1 MRAKQ
6 IRLSEHSQQR
16 KEWLSAAHLLAEILK
31 GVRQGMANGKAKT
44 TEPERVQE
52 NRHLMA
58 HPHAAVLQV
67 AVIKAQPGIEQYLL
81 HSCARGGVY
90 LAREI
95 IPHHR
100 HRIGA
105 KIEIAHF

>member
-6 IRLSEHSQQR
+6 VSLSKRGEQR
-16 KEWLSAAHLLAEILK
+16 KERLSAAHLFTEVFE

-58 HPHAAVLQV
+58 HPHGAVLQV

-100 HRIGA
+100 H
-105 KIEIAHF
+105 